1 MADKTLES
9 LVPPLDLCYR
19 LYPQDFSDSIFVWAI
34 GPNGNRIL
42 VQRNYHVL
50 LNNEQVV
57 LHYEGI
63 AAPTYE
69 EIMNAIRKLKCE
81 RLICSMQPVGWS
93 VVCWLNGECHIEI
106 DRRAVL
112 AALKVWFELKGI
124 KYDAR

>member
-19 LYPQDFSDSIFVWAI
+19 LYPQDFSDSIYVWAI

-42 VQRNYHVL
+42 VQRNYPVL

-63 AAPTYE
+63 AAPTLD
-69 EIMNAIRKLKCE
+69 EI
-81 RLICSMQPVGWS
+81 
-93 VVCWLNGECHIEI
+93 
-106 DRRAVL
+106 L
-112 AALKVWFELKGI
+112 AALADCGKKATAECITDSQGRHVFSAGYYADTYYRIDRTPAAAALRVWFDVKGRR
-124 KYDAR
+124 DA